1 MKKERLKFLVLM
13 TLLGMALLFT
23 SAPALAQEIAAVFD
37 IGWWTVDNGGGSSS
51 GSVYSIDGTLG
62 QPDAGVLT
70 GGSYSI
76 SGGFWGAAS
85 PDAPPVAWGGYI
97 YLPLSL
103 RGFCGSS
110 PVELEP
116 NNLIDDANRLCPG
129 RSVSGSHDGAAGTG
143 DLFRMET
150 DKPFQ
155 LTLTTAR
162 LDGVQL
168 LLYVWQDDA
177 LELIEQDATDPF
189 LISHTPTQTQRFYVY
204 VYSDAGVANTAS
216 YTLNTSSGT
225 LQQTAEEQN
234 DAVVLPD
241 PPALPIREVTP

>member
-1 MKKERLKFLVLM
+1 MPKKRTKLLLLLS
-13 TLLGMALLFT
+13 LLGMALLFT
-23 SAPALAQEIAAVFD
+23 SAPALAQEIAAVFNID
-37 IGWWTVDNGGGSSS
+37 WWTVDGGGGLSTGDSYT
-51 GSVYSIDGTLG
+51 VVGTIG
-62 QPDAGVLT
+62 QPDAGMLT
-70 GGSYSI
+70 GGAYSL
-76 SGGFWGAAS
+76 SGGFWGPS
-85 PDAPPVAWGGYI
+85 LDAPPVAWGGYI

-110 PVELEP
+110 TLELEP
-116 NNLIDDANRLCPG
+116 NNLIDNANRLCPG
-129 RSVSGSHDGAAGTG
+129 RSVSGSHDGTAGTG

-189 LISHTPTQTQRFYVY
+189 LISYTPTQTQRFYVY
-204 VYSDAGVANTAS
+204 VYSDAGAANTAN
-216 YTLNTSSGT
+216 YTLNTSSGA
-225 LQQTAEEQN
+225 LQQIAEEQN
-234 DAVVLPD
+234 DAVVLPA
-241 PPALPIREVTP
+241 PPALPIREETP